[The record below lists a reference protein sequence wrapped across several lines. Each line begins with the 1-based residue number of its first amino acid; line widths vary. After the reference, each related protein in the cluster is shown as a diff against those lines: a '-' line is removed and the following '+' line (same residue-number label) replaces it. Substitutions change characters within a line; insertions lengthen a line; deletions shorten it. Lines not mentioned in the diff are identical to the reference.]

1 MDTITPR
8 VTGPGPIVLILARD
22 PAGHPM
28 LIRQAPGVGNAPV
41 MLCRCPHP
49 ANRSHTI
56 RRRWLREIDA
66 AHAAGRAVR
75 TGR

>member
-8 VTGPGPIVLILARD
+8 VTGPGPIVLILNRD
-22 PAGHPM
+22 PA
-28 LIRQAPGVGNAPV
+28 APPV

-56 RRRWLREIDA
+56 RRRWLREI
-66 AHAAGRAVR
+66 HAATVASRDVLAVDM
-75 TGR
+75 TC